1 MKIIKHTHIHT
12 HSNIHTHTPKKPNV
26 FLHAC
31 RNEHRMVRC
40 VFMAE
45 EKKNLL
51 HFKIKVKKKILT
63 NQAESVSSS
72 FTILIILVQT

>member
-12 HSNIHTHTPKKPNV
+12 HSQHIHTPKKLNV

-45 EKKNLL
+45 EKKDLL
-51 HFKIKVKKKILT
+51 HFKIKVKKK
-63 NQAESVSSS
+63 NKN
-72 FTILIILVQT
+72 